1 MGARRA
7 VRYGFAW
14 LLVTAARAFEN
25 LKQSLKTVDWAI
37 VLLLLLDRLG
47 L

>member
-7 VRYGFAW
+7 VRYV
-14 LLVTAARAFEN
+14 VTARAFEN

-37 VLLLLLDRLG
+37 VLLLLLDCLG